1 MTNDFHEPAPRGA
14 AYVRMSKK
22 HQGLSMGKQMDTIR
36 RFAKQ
41 HGLKITKVLFDRSAK
56 LEAGKCPNRH

>member
-1 MTNDFHEPAPRGA
+1 MTHHFQESAPRGA
-14 AYVRMSKK
+14 AYVRMSKT

-41 HGLKITKVLFDRSAK
+41 HGLKITKVFSDRSAK
-56 LEAGKCPNRH
+56 MEGGKCPDRH

>member
-1 MTNDFHEPAPRGA
+1 MTNNFQESAPRGA

-22 HQGLSMGKQMDTIR
+22 HQDLSIGKQLDTIR

-41 HGLKITKVLFDRSAK
+41 HGLKITKVFSDRSASM
-56 LEAGKCPNRH
+56 EGGKCPDRH